1 MNENKNSQLE
11 AAVDRELKALPNLR
25 APQTLLPRVMAV
37 IEQRAGLPWYRRAWQ
52 TWPLPLQAVS
62 MLVLLVAFAGLC
74 LGSWQLVNAPAV
86 ASATSEASGWI
97 RILSRT
103 LSTLGVLVNALALAV
118 RSLGPLV
125 LFGIMMAL
133 LLGYAACVGFGTL
146 YVRLAFARR

>member
-1 MNENKNSQLE
+1 MNENNNSQLE
-11 AAVDRELKALPNLR
+11 AAIDRELKAMPNLR

-37 IEQRAGLPWYRRAWQ
+37 LEQRAGLLWYRRAWQ

>member
-37 IEQRAGLPWYRRAWQ
+37 LEQRAGLPWYRRTWQ

-86 ASATSEASGWI
+86 ASVTSEATGWI